1 MSNKTNIEEDIKIL
15 KTFKTRY
22 KTINYNRISLEDVQA
37 IENILA
43 DRETTK
49 EDYKILENNYQ
60 MLSED
65 VSNIAKELDLEEDA
79 TIDEIITK
87 IRILKSK
94 RINMFEQLD
103 YIAKANKY
111 DSLVEKIKEEK
122 ERTINEGKAD
132 REKHTE
138 DVMFRQGYYMALEEL
153 LDTEL

>member
-1 MSNKTNIEEDIKIL
+1 MSNKTNIEEGINIL
-15 KTFKTRY
+15 ERYLKQQDRTIVPEYRFKFL
-22 KTINYNRISLEDVQA
+22 KA

-103 YIAKANKY
+103 CIAKANKY
-111 DSLVEKIKEEK
+111 DSLVEKIKRDIEEYPEATYTK
-122 ERTINEGKAD
+122 
-132 REKHTE
+132 
-138 DVMFRQGYYMALEEL
+138 YYL
-153 LDTEL
+153 LDCLGLLKGE

>member
-1 MSNKTNIEEDIKIL
+1 MNIEKKLEKRIN
-15 KTFKTRY
+15 T
-22 KTINYNRISLEDVQA
+22 TIQLVEVYPKE
-37 IENILA
+37 IEV
-43 DRETTK
+43 TK

>member
-15 KTFKTRY
+15 ENIVNDYKFKHSSENVMDKGTY
-22 KTINYNRISLEDVQA
+22 LGLAQMKA

-43 DRETTK
+43 DRETIK
-49 EDYKILENNYQ
+49 EDYKILEDNYQ

-65 VSNIAKELDLEEDA
+65 VFNIAKELDLEEDA

-103 YIAKANKY
+103 YIDKSNK
-111 DSLVEKIKEEK
+111 KEVRRWK
-122 ERTINEGKAD
+122 K
-132 REKHTE
+132 
-138 DVMFRQGYYMALEEL
+138 
-153 LDTEL
+153 